1 MPFRIRL
8 WDAKDDT
15 DGQADGI
22 RPAADCA
29 EAKIRQ
35 LWLERESLAAVER
48 EIGTSAGTKCIGVRS
63 AGIVRRRRRG
73 VRSPK

>member
-48 EIGTSAGTKCIGVRS
+48 EIGTSASAKCIGVRCAAALITS
-63 AGIVRRRRRG
+63 A
-73 VRSPK
+73 RSIY